1 MIRFPARVVPEGVS
15 SVGPGP
21 GFRAFGATPGRYRTF
36 IGRVLRD
43 RPAAGVE
50 NGHGKQ
56 LSSTA
61 GRPTDGVMGMLAT
74 QQLTEFLSVVAD
86 RPDGPAAQF
95 AAVECA
101 ARALEAEIAVLI
113 IDGCVV
119 ATIGVPAERVRP
131 AVLIEVGAG
140 RRSVLTLEGTS
151 YAVAGAPIGG
161 RTPGVLVLGRTGA
174 DFTDEDV
181 CLLRGMARVLELSLQ
196 ALHVLERERRQAQE
210 NGRLAESLQERQRL
224 FDHLTRIQ
232 RLIARRAPLQQI
244 LDAITSS
251 AAELLNLEM
260 ASLNLLE
267 RDDPSVGS
275 MVSSVGFAPD
285 VLPKMKRVPL
295 PSAGVAGLAV
305 LGDELIMVEDYANS
319 PIAIPEV
326 VRSSMKAVMAI
337 PVHEN
342 GEVVG
347 CLTVGTYTGPRE
359 WDKSAQEVLRAFA
372 EHVSLAL
379 TDARTLEAMNQAFH
393 DSLTGMASRALFQAR
408 MERAFAAAEQENAGV
423 AMLFVDLDRF
433 KVVND
438 SLGHAAGDKLLID
451 VADRIRKCLR
461 SADMAARLGGDE
473 FAVLLPLA
481 HGLDEAVP
489 VAQRILESLREPF
502 QLAGKEMFIS
512 CSIGVAYTVAGGHE
526 AQELMVRA
534 DLAMYHAKKQGKDRY
549 EIFEPAMQA
558 IFQAGLQMEADLR
571 RAVVRHEF
579 ELRYQPIVHLKTGEI
594 TGLEALVRWQHPDR
608 GIIPPL
614 DFIPLAEETGMI
626 VPIGEWVLRE
636 ACHQAARWNS
646 RRTGGRPLSV
656 SVNMSA
662 VQLDQSDL
670 PKVVA
675 SALANS
681 GLPAASLV
689 IELTE
694 SLLVDHRASTLSQ
707 LEQIKSLGVRLAIDD
722 FGTGYSSLAY
732 LRRFPVDIIKIDKS
746 FVDDVGDEPTAAA
759 LTLGIIQLGQ
769 ALHLSTIAEGIEH
782 AGQLSE
788 LTDGNCELG
797 QGYYFAE
804 PLNDEDMGE
813 LLFPRLTTP

>member
-1 MIRFPARVVPEGVS
+1 
-15 SVGPGP
+15 
-21 GFRAFGATPGRYRTF
+21 
-36 IGRVLRD
+36 
-43 RPAAGVE
+43 
-50 NGHGKQ
+50 
-56 LSSTA
+56 
-61 GRPTDGVMGMLAT
+61 MGMLAT
-74 QQLTEFLSVVAD
+74 QQLTEFLSAVAD
-86 RPDGPAAQF
+86 RPDGPAAQY

-101 ARALEAEIAVLI
+101 ARALDAEVAVLV

-119 ATIGVPAERVRP
+119 AARGVPADQVPP
-131 AVLIEVGAG
+131 AVLIEIAAG
-140 RRSVLTLEGTS
+140 RRAILQLAGTA
-151 YAVAGAPIGG
+151 YAVTGAALGG
-161 RTPGVLVLGRTGA
+161 PAPGALVLGRTGP

-181 CLLRGMARVLELSLQ
+181 CLLRGMARVLELSLR
-196 ALHVLERERRQAQE
+196 ALHVIASERRQAQE
-210 NGRLAESLQERQRL
+210 NGKLADSLQERQRL
-224 FDHLTRIQ
+224 FEHLTRIQ
-232 RLIARRAPLQQI
+232 RQIARRAPLQQI
-244 LDAITSS
+244 LDSITAS
-251 AAELLNLEM
+251 AAELLDLEM

-267 RDDPSVGS
+267 KDDPSVGS
-275 MVSSVGFAPD
+275 MVSSVGFSAD
-285 VLPKMKRVPL
+285 VLPKMKRIPL

-305 LGDELIMVEDYANS
+305 LGNELIMVEDYANS

-326 VRSSMKAVMAI
+326 VRASLKAVMAI

-347 CLTVGTYTGPRE
+347 CLTVGTYCGPRE
-359 WDKSAQEVLRAFA
+359 WDKPDQDILRAFA

-379 TDARTLEAMNQAFH
+379 TDARTLEAMNEAFH
-393 DSLTGMASRALFQAR
+393 DSLTGLASRALFQAR
-408 MERAFAAAEQENAGV
+408 MDRAFTTAEQENAGV

-438 SLGHAAGDKLLID
+438 SLGHATGDQLLIA
-451 VADRIRKCLR
+451 VAERIKSCLR

-473 FAVLLPLA
+473 FAVLLPLVE
-481 HGLDEAVP
+481 GLEEAVP
-489 VAQRILESLREPF
+489 VARRILEAMREPF
-502 QLAGKEMFIS
+502 ELTGKEVFIS
-512 CSIGVAYTVAGGHE
+512 CSVGVAHSLATGHNG
-526 AQELMVRA
+526 QELMVSA
-534 DLAMYHAKKQGKDRY
+534 DLAMYQAKKQGKDRY

-558 IFQAGLQMEADLR
+558 EFQAALRMEADLR

-579 ELRYQPIVHLKTGEI
+579 ELRYQPIVHLRTGEI

-636 ACHQAARWNS
+636 ACRQAALWNE
-646 RRTGGRPLSV
+646 RRDAGHPLSV

-662 VQLDQSDL
+662 VQLEQPDL
-670 PKVVA
+670 PEVVA
-675 SALANS
+675 SALTNS
-681 GLPAASLV
+681 GLPATSLV

-694 SLLVDHRASTLSQ
+694 SLLVDHRPSTLHQ
-707 LEQIKSLGVRLAIDD
+707 LVQIKALGVRLAIDD

-732 LRRFPVDIIKIDKS
+732 LRRFPIDIIKIDKS
-746 FVDDVGDEPTAAA
+746 FVDDVGDVPAAAA

-782 AGQLSE
+782 ADQLSE

-804 PLNDEDMGE
+804 PLTDDDMGE
-813 LLFPRLTTP
+813 LLFPSA

>member
-1 MIRFPARVVPEGVS
+1 
-15 SVGPGP
+15 
-21 GFRAFGATPGRYRTF
+21 
-36 IGRVLRD
+36 
-43 RPAAGVE
+43 
-50 NGHGKQ
+50 
-56 LSSTA
+56 
-61 GRPTDGVMGMLAT
+61 MGMLAT
-74 QQLTEFLSVVAD
+74 QQLTEFLTVVAD

-101 ARALEAEIAVLI
+101 ARALEAEIAVLV

-119 ATIGVPAERVRP
+119 ATIGVLAEQVRP
-131 AVLIEVGAG
+131 AALTEVGAG
-140 RRSVLTLEGTS
+140 RRGTLTLTGTE
-151 YAVAGAPIGG
+151 YAVTGAPIGG
-161 RTPGVLVLGRTGA
+161 ETPGVLVLGRTGR

-181 CLLRGMARVLELSLQ
+181 CLLRGMARVLELSLR
-196 ALHVLERERRQAQE
+196 ALHVIESERRQAQE
-210 NGRLAESLQERQRL
+210 NGRLVDSLQERQRL
-224 FDHLTRIQ
+224 FEHLTRIQ

-251 AAELLNLEM
+251 AAELLGLEL

-285 VLPKMKRVPL
+285 ILPRMRRVPL
-295 PSAGVAGLAV
+295 RSAGVAGLAV

-319 PIAIPEV
+319 PIAIPAV
-326 VRSSMKAVMAI
+326 VRDGMKAVMAI

-347 CLTVGTYTGPRE
+347 CLTVGTYAAPRE
-359 WDKSAQEVLRAFA
+359 WDKAAQDVLRAFA

-393 DSLTGMASRALFQAR
+393 DSLTGLPSRALFQAR
-408 MERAFAAAEQENAGV
+408 LERAFVAAEQENLGV

-438 SLGHAAGDKLLID
+438 SLGHAAGDQLLVE
-451 VADRIRKCLR
+451 VAERIKACVH
-461 SADMAARLGGDE
+461 STDTAARLSGDE

-481 HGLDEAVP
+481 TGVDES
-489 VAQRILESLREPF
+489 VALARRILEAIHEPF
-502 QLAGKEMFIS
+502 DLGGKETFVS
-512 CSIGVAYTVAGGHE
+512 CSIGIAYTVAEAHE
-526 AQELMVRA
+526 AQELMVAA
-534 DLAMYHAKKQGKDRY
+534 DLAMYQAKKQGKDRF

-558 IFQAGLQMEADLR
+558 AFQASLQMEADLR

-579 ELRYQPIVHLKTGEI
+579 ELRYQPIVQLRTGEI
-594 TGLEALVRWQHPDR
+594 TGLEALVRWRHPDR
-608 GIIPPL
+608 GLIPPL
-614 DFIPLAEETGMI
+614 DFIPMAEETSMI

-636 ACHQAARWNS
+636 ACRQAAEWNAL
-646 RRTGGRPLSV
+646 RGGKRPLTV
-656 SVNMSA
+656 SVNISA
-662 VQLDQSDL
+662 VQLDQTDL
-670 PKVVA
+670 PQMVA
-675 SALANS
+675 SALTNS
-681 GLPAASLV
+681 GLPATCLV

-694 SLLVDHRASTLSQ
+694 SLLVDHRASTLLQ
-707 LEQIKSLGVRLAIDD
+707 LEQIKTLGVRLAIDD

-746 FVDDVGDEPTAAA
+746 FVDDVGDVPAAAA

-769 ALHLSTIAEGIEH
+769 ALNLSTIAEGIED
-782 AGQLSE
+782 AEQLSE

-804 PLNDEDMGE
+804 PLNDKALGE
-813 LLFPRLTTP
+813 LLFPGS

>member
-1 MIRFPARVVPEGVS
+1 
-15 SVGPGP
+15 
-21 GFRAFGATPGRYRTF
+21 
-36 IGRVLRD
+36 
-43 RPAAGVE
+43 
-50 NGHGKQ
+50 
-56 LSSTA
+56 
-61 GRPTDGVMGMLAT
+61 MGMLAT

-86 RPDGPAAQF
+86 RPDGPAAQY

-101 ARALEAEIAVLI
+101 VRALDAEVAVLVI
-113 IDGCVV
+113 EGRVA
-119 ATIGVPAERVRP
+119 ATIGVPADEVRP
-131 AVLIEVGAG
+131 AVLTEVAAG
-140 RRSVLTLEGTS
+140 RRSVLDLGGTA
-151 YAVAGAPIGG
+151 YAVTGAALGG
-161 RTPGVLVLGRTGA
+161 QAPGALVVGRTGP

-181 CLLRGMARVLELSLQ
+181 CLLRGMALVLELSLQ
-196 ALHVLERERRQAQE
+196 ALHVIESERRQARE
-210 NGRLAESLQERQRL
+210 NGRLADSLQERQRL
-224 FDHLTRIQ
+224 FEHLTRIQ

-244 LDAITSS
+244 LDAITAG
-251 AAELLNLEM
+251 AAELLDLEM

-267 RDDPSVGS
+267 KDDPSVGS
-275 MVSSVGFAPD
+275 MVSSIGFAPE
-285 VLPKMKRVPL
+285 VLAKMKRIPL

-326 VRSSMKAVMAI
+326 VRSSLKAVMAI

-342 GEVVG
+342 GAVVG

-359 WDKSAQEVLRAFA
+359 WDKPAQEILRAFA

-379 TDARTLEAMNQAFH
+379 TDARTLEAMNEAFH
-393 DSLTGMASRALFQAR
+393 DSLTGLASRALFQAR
-408 MERAFAAAEQENAGV
+408 MDRAFATAEQENAGV

-438 SLGHAAGDKLLID
+438 SLGHAAGDQLL
-451 VADRIRKCLR
+451 VLAAERIKKCLR

-473 FAVLLPLA
+473 FAVLLPLV

-489 VAQRILESLREPF
+489 VARRILEAMREPF
-502 QLAGKEMFIS
+502 ELNGKETFVS
-512 CSIGVAYTVAGGHE
+512 CSVGVAYSVAGGHDG
-526 AQELMVRA
+526 QELMVSA
-534 DLAMYHAKKQGKDRY
+534 DLAMYQAKKQGKDRY

-558 IFQAGLQMEADLR
+558 VFQAGLQMEADLR

-594 TGLEALVRWQHPDR
+594 TGLEALVRWQHPER

-636 ACHQAARWNS
+636 ACRQAARWNE
-646 RRTGGRPLSV
+646 RRDGKPLSV

-662 VQLDQSDL
+662 VQLEQADL
-670 PKVVA
+670 PEVVA
-675 SALANS
+675 SALSNS
-681 GLPAASLV
+681 GLPATSLV

-694 SLLVDHRASTLSQ
+694 SLLVDHRPSTLRQ

-732 LRRFPVDIIKIDKS
+732 LRRFPIDIIKIDKS
-746 FVDDVGDEPTAAA
+746 FVDDVGDVPAAAA

-769 ALHLSTIAEGIEH
+769 ALHLSTIAEGIED

-813 LLFPRLTTP
+813 LLFPSS